1 MFYIFCITVIIIII
15 IIIIINHLKSEN
27 EYPLSDNCASID

>member
-1 MFYIFCITVIIIII
+1 MFYIFCITVII

-27 EYPLSDNCASID
+27 EYPLSDNCASIK

>member
-1 MFYIFCITVIIIII
+1 MFYIFCITVIII